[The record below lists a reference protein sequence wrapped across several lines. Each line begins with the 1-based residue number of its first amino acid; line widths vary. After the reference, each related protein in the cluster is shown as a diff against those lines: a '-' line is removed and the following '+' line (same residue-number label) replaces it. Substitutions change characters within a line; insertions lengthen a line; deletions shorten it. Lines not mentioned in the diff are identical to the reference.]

1 MKERVKWVDVLRGI
15 AMFFVI
21 FGHAFVS
28 KDNFIRTYIYSFHM
42 PLFFLISGLT
52 YKKSELKFKEF
63 FFKKCKNLLLPYL
76 FINIFVFIVK
86 LILQYSLGLYNV
98 NLLKSLGSFFI
109 GLGKDLPCIQSWF
122 LISLFIVEILFYLIQ
137 RFAKNEKITVL
148 SVVLL
153 AAAGFILSVF
163 SFSFLQVLHIGAS
176 LIGLLFFAL
185 GYYFTNQIRVIDKFI
200 NKKISILVPVV
211 FLPLGFFTAFI
222 NGRISMNDN
231 HYNNILLFLISSLL
245 SILSLII
252 ISEKI
257 SKFDFLFSYV
267 GKYSLFFFGYHGFVL
282 TVFRKYLPIFVS
294 NNVLTFLTAVITILI
309 MFPLAKPVVEHIP
322 ILVGRIKDKKRILDK

>member
-98 NLLKSLGSFFI
+98 NLLKSPGSFFI

-163 SFSFLQVLHIGAS
+163 SFSFLRVLHIGAS
-176 LIGLLFFAL
+176 LIGLLAL
-185 GYYFTNQIRVIDKFI
+185 LALY
-200 NKKISILVPVV
+200 
-211 FLPLGFFTAFI
+211 
-222 NGRISMNDN
+222 
-231 HYNNILLFLISSLL
+231 LLFI
-245 SILSLII
+245 
-252 ISEKI
+252 
-257 SKFDFLFSYV
+257 
-267 GKYSLFFFGYHGFVL
+267 
-282 TVFRKYLPIFVS
+282 
-294 NNVLTFLTAVITILI
+294 
-309 MFPLAKPVVEHIP
+309 
-322 ILVGRIKDKKRILDK
+322 

>member
-1 MKERVKWVDVLRGI
+1 
-15 AMFFVI
+15 MFFVI

-76 FINIFVFIVK
+76 FINIFVLIVK

-137 RFAKNEKITVL
+137 RFAKNHDFIGCAFGYGRIYTIGFFVFV
-148 SVVLL
+148 S
-153 AAAGFILSVF
+153 AGFA
-163 SFSFLQVLHIGAS
+163 H
-176 LIGLLFFAL
+176 
-185 GYYFTNQIRVIDKFI
+185 RCFI
-200 NKKISILVPVV
+200 NRIIV
-211 FLPLGFFTAFI
+211 FCAWV
-222 NGRISMNDN
+222 
-231 HYNNILLFLISSLL
+231 LFY
-245 SILSLII
+245 
-252 ISEKI
+252 K
-257 SKFDFLFSYV
+257 
-267 GKYSLFFFGYHGFVL
+267 
-282 TVFRKYLPIFVS
+282 S
-294 NNVLTFLTAVITILI
+294 NPRN
-309 MFPLAKPVVEHIP
+309 
-322 ILVGRIKDKKRILDK
+322 